1 MILRGR
7 ALVFGDDIS
16 TDQIIPGKYLKLNEA
31 QAAAHVMEGI
41 DPTFAS
47 RVRKGDL
54 LVAGKNFGAG
64 SSREYAASAL
74 RLAGISA
81 VIAPFFAR
89 IFFRNAINQ
98 GLSVFECAEAGRIH
112 EGDELEVDV
121 AQGTVRD
128 VTQGL
133 ELSATKL
140 PPHILELIEAGG
152 MVPWLERWLARKAA
166 AGRTG

>member
-7 ALVFGDDIS
+7 AIVYGDGVS
-16 TDQIIPGKYLKLNEA
+16 TDQIIPGKYLKLTEEEA
-31 QAAAHVMEGI
+31 ASHAMEGL
-41 DPTFAS
+41 DPTFVT

-54 LVAGKNFGAG
+54 IVAGKNFGAG

-74 RLAGISA
+74 RIRGVSA
-81 VIAPFFAR
+81 VVAPFFAR

-98 GLSVFECAEAGRIH
+98 GLPVFECPGAAGIA

-121 AQGTVRD
+121 VAGTVRD
-128 VTQGL
+128 LTKGTTLAATQ
-133 ELSATKL
+133 L

-152 MVPWLERWLARKAA
+152 MIPWLERRLAARAA
-166 AGRTG
+166 R

>member
-7 ALVFGDDIS
+7 ALVFGDDVS
-16 TDQIIPGKYLKLNEA
+16 TDQIIPGKYLKLTEEEA
-31 QAAAHVMEGI
+31 AKHVLEGI
-41 DPTFAS
+41 DPTFAA

-54 LVAGKNFGAG
+54 IVAGKNFGAG

-74 RLAGISA
+74 RIAGIAA

-98 GLSVFECAEAGRIH
+98 GLAVFECAEARTIR
-112 EGDELEVDV
+112 EGDDLEVDV
-121 AQGTVRD
+121 VAGTVRD
-128 VTQGL
+128 LTQ
-133 ELSATKL
+133 STAFSSTKL

-152 MVPWLERWLARKAA
+152 LVPWLERRLAAQAA
-166 AGRTG
+166 R

>member
-7 ALVFGDDIS
+7 AIVYGDDVS
-16 TDQIIPGKYLKLNEA
+16 TDQIIPGKYLKLTEEEA
-31 QAAAHVMEGI
+31 ATHALEGL
-41 DPTFAS
+41 DPTFVT
-47 RVRKGDL
+47 RVRRGDL
-54 LVAGKNFGAG
+54 LVGGKNFGTG

-74 RLAGISA
+74 RICGIAA

-98 GLSVFECAEAGRIH
+98 GLAVFECAGARTIR

-121 AQGTVRD
+121 AAGTVRD
-128 VTQGL
+128 LTQGTTL
-133 ELSATKL
+133 TSTKL

-152 MVPWLERWLARKAA
+152 LIPWLERRLAATR
-166 AGRTG
+166 

>member
-7 ALVFGDDIS
+7 AIVYGDDVS
-16 TDQIIPGKYLKLNEA
+16 TDQIIPGKYLKLTEME
-31 QAAAHVMEGI
+31 AAAHVLEGL
-41 DPTFAS
+41 DPTFVT

-54 LVAGKNFGAG
+54 LVAGKNFGTG

-74 RLAGISA
+74 RVSGIAA

-98 GLSVFECAEAGRIH
+98 GLAVFECAAARTIA

-121 AQGTVRD
+121 AAGTVRD
-128 VTQGL
+128 ITQGTML
-133 ELSATKL
+133 PSTKL

-152 MVPWLERWLARKAA
+152 LIPWLERRLAATR
-166 AGRTG
+166 

>member
-7 ALVFGDDIS
+7 AIVYGDDVS
-16 TDQIIPGKYLKLNEA
+16 TDQIIPGKYLKLTEEEA
-31 QAAAHVMEGI
+31 AKHVLEGL
-41 DPTFAS
+41 DPTFVT
-47 RVRKGDL
+47 RVRKGDI
-54 LVAGKNFGAG
+54 VVGGKNFGTG

-74 RLAGISA
+74 RICGVSA

-98 GLSVFECAEAGRIH
+98 GLAVFECAAAKTIA

-121 AQGTVRD
+121 VAGTVRD
-128 VTQGL
+128 LTQGTAL
-133 ELSATKL
+133 TSTAL

-152 MVPWLERWLARKAA
+152 LVPWLERRIAA
-166 AGRTG
+166 AR

>member
-16 TDQIIPGKYLKLNEA
+16 TDQIVPGKYLKLTETE
-31 QAAAHVMEGI
+31 AAAHVMEGI
-41 DPTFAS
+41 DPTFAG

-64 SSREYAASAL
+64 SSREYAASSL
-74 RLAGISA
+74 RLAGISG

-98 GLSVFECAEAGRIH
+98 GLAVFECADASRIR

-121 AQGTVRD
+121 VAGMVKD
-128 VTQGL
+128 LTQGL
-133 ELSATKL
+133 TLASTKL
-140 PPHILELIEAGG
+140 PPHILELIEVGG
-152 MVPWLERWLARKAA
+152 MIPWLERWLAAKAA
-166 AGRTG
+166 AR

>member
-7 ALVFGDDIS
+7 AIVYGDDVS
-16 TDQIIPGKYLKLNEA
+16 TDQIIPGKYLKLTEEEA
-31 QAAAHVMEGI
+31 AKHALEGL
-41 DPTFAS
+41 DPTFVT

-54 LVAGKNFGAG
+54 IVGGKNFGAG

-74 RLAGISA
+74 RIAGIAA

-98 GLSVFECAEAGRIH
+98 GLAVFECAEAKRIG

-121 AQGTVRD
+121 IAGTVRD
-128 VTQGL
+128 VTQGVTFP
-133 ELSATKL
+133 STKL
-140 PPHILELIEAGG
+140 PPHILELIEVGG
-152 MVPWLERWLARKAA
+152 LVPWLERRLAAQAPR
-166 AGRTG
+166 

>member
-1 MILRGR
+1 VILRGR
-7 ALVFGDDIS
+7 ALVYGDDIS
-16 TDQIIPGKYLKLNEA
+16 TDQIVPGKYLKLTELE
-31 QAAAHVMEGI
+31 AAAHVMEGI
-41 DPTFAS
+41 DPTFTS

-64 SSREYAASAL
+64 SSREYAASSI
-74 RLAGISA
+74 RLAGIAA

-98 GLSVFECAEAGRIH
+98 GLAVFECVEAGRIR

-121 AQGTVRD
+121 VEGTVRD
-128 VTQGL
+128 LTERMTLVSTR
-133 ELSATKL
+133 L

-152 MVPWLERWLARKAA
+152 MVPWLERRLAAKAA
-166 AGRTG
+166 R

>member
-7 ALVFGDDIS
+7 AIVFGDDVS
-16 TDQIIPGKYLKLNEA
+16 TDQIIPGKYLKLTEEEA
-31 QAAAHVMEGI
+31 AKHVLEGL

-54 LVAGKNFGAG
+54 LVGGKNFGAG

-74 RLAGISA
+74 RIVGIGA

-98 GLSVFECAEAGRIH
+98 GLAVFECAEARTIR
-112 EGDELEVDV
+112 EGDDLEVDV
-121 AQGTVRD
+121 VAGTVRD
-128 VTQGL
+128 LTQGT
-133 ELSATKL
+133 SFTSTKL

-152 MVPWLERWLARKAA
+152 LVPWLERRLAAQAA
-166 AGRTG
+166 Q